1 MSASLVGPRVARSL
15 VPVQAAAANTTHAR
29 PTTACGGMAHA
40 LPVASVVS
48 LQTLGTSS
56 ASHSPFP
63 CFGGRPGPR
72 RRVFDPGGRPDPRR
86 LRRLLRPSLA
96 FFFGVALP
104 NNPWIARWTCSRTS
118 FWTTLMKLVGRGIR
132 DPPFEFGAVFHNFQ
146 TPVQR
151 RGMTEDCD
159 KVGESRFV

>member
-1 MSASLVGPRVARSL
+1 MLASLASPRVARSL
-15 VPVQAAAANTTHAR
+15 GPVQAAAAHTAHAR
-29 PTTACGGMAHA
+29 PTTACGSLAHA

-72 RRVFDPGGRPDPRR
+72 RRVFDPGGRPGPRR
-86 LRRLLRPSLA
+86 LRRLLRPFLA

-104 NNPWIARWTCSRTS
+104 NNPWIACWTCSRTS
-118 FWTTLMKLVGRGIR
+118 LRTTLMKLVGRGIR
-132 DPPFEFGAVFHNFQ
+132 ILLWI
-146 TPVQR
+146 
-151 RGMTEDCD
+151 
-159 KVGESRFV
+159 ESR

>member
-1 MSASLVGPRVARSL
+1 
-15 VPVQAAAANTTHAR
+15 
-29 PTTACGGMAHA
+29 
-40 LPVASVVS
+40 
-48 LQTLGTSS
+48 
-56 ASHSPFP
+56 
-63 CFGGRPGPR
+63 
-72 RRVFDPGGRPDPRR
+72 
-86 LRRLLRPSLA
+86 LA

-146 TPVQR
+146 TPVQL

-159 KVGESRFV
+159 RVGESRFEAPQFLPGVGRPVRHSWPGFFCALS